1 MREKRSLRIYV
12 PYALLF
18 AAYAVVGALASH
30 PFDDAIYAQNAQ
42 FFYFLRIPPFFSL
55 AMGSYYDLAN
65 IGGYFFT
72 IVLYL
77 LHVQNVIMIQFGV
90 KIPLIIFSFL
100 TAFVV
105 YKIGREMNFDGK
117 LASLILLT
125 SPIYFFTALVYG
137 SAIILSVFF
146 LVASLLFMLRGKT
159 VISAIFYGMSA
170 GSYLYPLFAIP
181 LLIRYFWV
189 KEGKRNAG
197 MFLLVTSIFAIIGQF
212 TISAL
217 YLSKGIYSQ
226 SPSTPNGYL
235 APYSYITFYSP
246 FDFLNI
252 LGLAKLLP
260 GDSLDIIYYASA
272 LAASIFY
279 FFLPRDKINFDSL
292 LVFIFVQGIL
302 FSSLAPFNLPSY
314 MAAEIPLA
322 IILSFA
328 YRKWIFIGLT
338 WLSSLFS
345 FLAMQTINTI
355 GFLIY
360 FVDLNH
366 GIFRINNPSPSWA
379 VQVAGTLYG
388 ISILI
393 NLLFLRKG
401 EGRKRFSIRKTLAA
415 QSAVVSTIVIVGIL
429 VLVPVVGSIPSGMF
443 YAPQVETIQASG
455 SSSFI
460 SHENLIVS
468 YDMPL
473 YLQYGSYDRKYI
485 NALIQYPPQR
495 STMYDLNST
504 SLSQG
509 NASYPLSILYPIAGT
524 EITLYSPYKGNI
536 SVSLENATGII
547 FPSNSSVLGGKKFE
561 YVYNFTQVMEGNYS
575 LVVRSDVQ
583 YYSSD
588 SLPSMTL
595 TGFFFVGYMTV
606 NGAEVNGN
614 IPGYLVSN
622 PVSIVFHGIF
632 YRVPPHL
639 PSLTFYVNPDGA
651 QPYYPYVAI
660 GGVTF
665 FAMIIAAAV
674 FLRRV

>member
-1 MREKRSLRIYV
+1 MGEKKGLMGYV
-12 PYALLF
+12 PYALIIV
-18 AAYAVVGALASH
+18 AYVLVGALASH
-30 PFDDAIYAQNAQ
+30 PFDNAIYAQNAQ
-42 FFYFLRIPPFFSL
+42 FFYFLRIPPFFYL
-55 AMGSYYDLAN
+55 GMGTYYDLTN

-72 IVLYL
+72 IL
-77 LHVQNVIMIQFGV
+77 LSLLRVQNVVTIQIGI

-105 YKIGREMNFDGK
+105 YKIGREVNFDGR
-117 LASLILLT
+117 LASLVLLT

-137 SAIILSVFF
+137 SAIIVSVFF
-146 LVASLLFMLRGKT
+146 LVASLLFTLRRKT
-159 VISAIFYGMSA
+159 VLSAIFYGMSA
-170 GSYLYPLFAIP
+170 GSYLYPLFAVP
-181 LLIRYFWV
+181 LIIRYFWV
-189 KEGKRNAG
+189 KEGRRKAG
-197 MFLLVTSIFAIIGQF
+197 IFLLVTSIFAIIGQF
-212 TISAL
+212 AVYAL
-217 YLSKGIYSQ
+217 YISKGLYGQ
-226 SPSTPNGYL
+226 SISTATGYL

-252 LGLAKLLP
+252 LGLAKILP

-272 LAASIFY
+272 LAASLFY
-279 FFLPRDKINFDSL
+279 FFLPREKVNFDSL

-314 MAAEIPLA
+314 IAAEIPLA

-338 WLSSLFS
+338 WISSLFS

-366 GIFRINNPSPSWA
+366 GIFKINNPSPPWA

-401 EGRKRFSIRKTLAA
+401 EGRKRFSIRKTIAA
-415 QSAVVSTIVIVGIL
+415 QSAVVLVVVIVGLL
-429 VLVPVVGSIPSGMF
+429 VLVPVVGSIPSSMF

-460 SHENLIVS
+460 SHGNLTVN

-473 YLQYGSYDRKYI
+473 YLQYGSYDRKYV
-485 NALIQYPPQR
+485 NALIQYTPQR
-495 STMYDLNST
+495 STMYDLNFT

-536 SVSLENATGII
+536 SVSLVNATGII

-561 YVYNFTQVMEGNYS
+561 YVYNFTQAMEGNYS
-575 LVVRSDVQ
+575 LVVRSDIQ

-595 TGFFFVGYMTV
+595 TGFFFVGHMTV
-606 NGAEVNGN
+606 NGAEVSGN

-622 PVSIVFHGIF
+622 PVSVVFHGIF
-632 YRVPPHL
+632 FRIPPHL
-639 PSLTFYVNPDGA
+639 PSLTFFVNTDGA